1 MLLADIAKNRIDNAK
16 EKTKKKLK
24 KCGLYAGGSLII
36 IAGAAGALT
45 AIIGLIA
52 SFVAM
57 IFSGFTNQYR
67 KDAVYST
74 ITSYGSAY
82 AMLKDNLLELD
93 NSVDYEVIEKIFQY
107 EVDSFD
113 AYASTITA
121 PDISKEDYVTYA
133 KTASNND

>member
-24 KCGLYAGGSLII
+24 KCSLYAGGSLII

-93 NSVDYEVIEKIFQY
+93 MRL
-107 EVDSFD
+107 
-113 AYASTITA
+113 
-121 PDISKEDYVTYA
+121 
-133 KTASNND
+133 